1 MDLLEQT
8 RRDDVYTRITAI
20 INELTN
26 LGASPSL
33 VWTWAWNNVTD
44 QLDCYTPDSGETL
57 VVNPN
62 MTEKDVWDLFW
73 DQADKNGFTL
83 EYGVEDLH
91 EHVFD
96 WMLENDI
103 LIEDTNE
110 LDGDEDDML
119 ESAKEE

>member
-1 MDLLEQT
+1 M
-8 RRDDVYTRITAI
+8 
-20 INELTN
+20 
-26 LGASPSL
+26 
-33 VWTWAWNNVTD
+33 WTWAWNNVTD
-44 QLDCYTPDSGETL
+44 QLDYYTPDSGEEL
-57 VVNPN
+57 VVNPK

-83 EYGVEDLH
+83 EYGVEDLN

-103 LIEDTNE
+103 LIEDTDE
-110 LDGDEDDML
+110 LDGDEDDVL

>member
-20 INELTN
+20 INELSN

-44 QLDCYTPDSGETL
+44 QLDYYTPDSGEEL
-57 VVNPN
+57 VVNPK
-62 MTEKDVWDLFW
+62 MTEKAVWDLFW

-103 LIEDTNE
+103 LIEDTDE
-110 LDGDEDDML
+110 LDGDEDNVL

>member
-44 QLDCYTPDSGETL
+44 QLDYYTPDSGEEL
-57 VVNPN
+57 VVNPK
-62 MTEKDVWDLFW
+62 MTEKAVWDLFW